1 MDRTTFIAEM
11 DRHLKLVR
19 TEFDCTQEVMARMLG
34 ISKKTLVEIE
44 KGRSSLG
51 WTGAVAFV
59 TLFGESQI
67 LNSLLGG
74 EAEDMVRAMAF
85 AERSRAG
92 AERGKAGEECGKSG
106 AEQGKA
112 PALYHT
118 PFTKTMG
125 GHVWWRVVEEREN
138 CRIQQNIISQHYR
151 ALDRE
156 DHRICYSFDLEEIH
170 ACLREWE
177 KLGES
182 L

>member
-1 MDRTTFIAEM
+1 MDRTTFITEM
-11 DRHLKLVR
+11 DHHLKLVR
-19 TEFDCTQEVMARMLG
+19 TDFDCTQEVMARMLG

-59 TLFGESQI
+59 TLFGESQV
-67 LNSLLGG
+67 LSSLLGG

-85 AERSRAG
+85 AE
-92 AERGKAGEECGKSG
+92 
-106 AEQGKA
+106 QGKT
-112 PALYHT
+112 PLLYRT
-118 PFTKTMG
+118 PFSKTMG
-125 GHVWWRVVEEREN
+125 GHIWWRVVEERDN

-170 ACLREWE
+170 RYLEEWE
-177 KLGES
+177 S
-182 L
+182 Q